1 MLSRTV
7 TEVSLED
14 CERSNSRQFR
24 LEVEAVETVTIG
36 HVGVQD
42 SYLSDRMMM
51 VTADNSRLYTVSA
64 NISLTRLMAAMLE
77 LAQDSQADIQWDL
90 IDSWLA

>member
-1 MLSRTV
+1 M
-7 TEVSLED
+7 
-14 CERSNSRQFR
+14 
-24 LEVEAVETVTIG
+24 EVEGVETVTIG

-51 VTADNSRLYTVSA
+51 VTADNSPLFTVSA
-64 NISLTRLMAAMLE
+64 NINLTRLMAVMLE
-77 LAQDSQADIQWDL
+77 LAQNSEADIQWDL